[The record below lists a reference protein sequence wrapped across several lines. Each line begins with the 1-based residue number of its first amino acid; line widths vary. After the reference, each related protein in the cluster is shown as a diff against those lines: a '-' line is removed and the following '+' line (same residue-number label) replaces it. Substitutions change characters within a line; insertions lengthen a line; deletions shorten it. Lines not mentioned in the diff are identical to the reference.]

1 MMGKRIS
8 FRNQKTLPLIMRI
21 VSIILVLLC
30 SLVVFA
36 QVMAE
41 DGVYLTKSEF
51 EAFLRQYHQQQI
63 ATETQQKIE
72 SQSFE
77 TKKLAWKKG
86 DFTITPYGYVNL
98 SLSYDSQKAN
108 SGDYCAFVYSP
119 DKEDASDCQVDA
131 KSSRFGFLIDGA
143 GIPGWHGSKI
153 QGCYE
158 FDFQGPLTVRSRPGF
173 MMRKAYVAISDK
185 HTKILAGQ
193 DWEIISPLFPKTL
206 NYTAG
211 AAVGN
216 NGYRRA
222 MLKLDRRFDLT
233 QSTDLLLQFGLTDNV
248 LRDASNV
255 SWCSVSVGSWP
266 VLQGRIAYAFGKNRC
281 SLHSDSQCDTALCD
295 PCERTGTQKI
305 DPITLGIS
313 AHLGEQRFDFHSNAP
328 GGTERKYMKTWSVN
342 ADLDIPLTKKLRIQ
356 AEYFLGENLSGVE
369 GGIMQGVD
377 VYLRKPI
384 RSQGG
389 WIGLQYLLTKKLQS
403 NVCFLIDDP
412 FNDDLLG
419 GSDSNGLARSYNHC
433 LFTNLLYNWNAA
445 LMTGFEVAL
454 WRTHWQQYDL
464 TSGMVDALRPGKST
478 RLEFVTRYTF

>member
-1 MMGKRIS
+1 MEK
-8 FRNQKTLPLIMRI
+8 
-21 VSIILVLLC
+21 VWSILFFFLSCAFVWGQ
-30 SLVVFA
+30 A
-36 QVMAE
+36 PNE
-41 DGVYLTKSEF
+41 EGVYLTKSEF
-51 EAFLRQYHQQQI
+51 EAFLRQYHQQQVEVEARQANSSQPI
-63 ATETQQKIE
+63 AAKQI
-72 SQSFE
+72 
-77 TKKLAWKKG
+77 AWKKG

-98 SLSYDSQKAN
+98 SLSYDSQRAN

-131 KSSRFGFLIDGA
+131 KSSRFGFLIDGS
-143 GIPGWHGSKI
+143 GIPGWYGSKI
-153 QGCYE
+153 QACYE
-158 FDFQGPLTVRSRPGF
+158 FDFQGPMTVRSRPGF
-173 MMRKAYVAISDK
+173 MMRKAYVAVSDK

-233 QSTDLLLQFGLTDNV
+233 KSTDLLLQFGLTDNV
-248 LRDASNV
+248 LRDAANV
-255 SWCSVSVGSWP
+255 NWCSVSVGSWP
-266 VLQGRIAYAFGKNRC
+266 VLQGRIAYAFGKGRGK
-281 SLHSDSQCDTALCD
+281 SDCD
-295 PCERTGTQKI
+295 PCEATHASSKL
-305 DPITLGIS
+305 DPITLGVS
-313 AHLGEQRFDFHSNAP
+313 AHLGEQRFDFHAGAP
-328 GGTERKYMKTWSVN
+328 GGSARKYMKTWSIN
-342 ADLDIPLTKKLRIQ
+342 ADLDIPLTKKLRLQ

-389 WIGLQYLLTKKLQS
+389 WVGMQYLLSKKLQS

-412 FNDDLLG
+412 MNDDLLG

-433 LFTNLLYNWNAA
+433 LFANLLYNWNAA
-445 LMTGFEVAL
+445 LMTGFEIAF
-454 WRTHWQQYDL
+454 WRTHWQQYDSA
-464 TSGMVDALRPGKST
+464 SGTVDVLRPGEST